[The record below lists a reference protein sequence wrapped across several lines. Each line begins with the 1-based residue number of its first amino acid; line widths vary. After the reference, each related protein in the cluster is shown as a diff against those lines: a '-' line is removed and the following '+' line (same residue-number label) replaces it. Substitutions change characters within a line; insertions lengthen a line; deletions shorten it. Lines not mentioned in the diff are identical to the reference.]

1 MAIEMHV
8 REAGT
13 GTPVVLL
20 HAFPL
25 SSAMWDRSR
34 DALAAGC
41 HLITPD
47 LRGFGRTP
55 LGASEPSLERL
66 ADDVCALLDDRGL
79 DRAVVG
85 GVSMGGYVTMAFL
98 RRHPERVSGV
108 VLADTKATADDEAAR
123 AKRERIARTIL
134 EEHHPRVLLE
144 DVLPTLLGDTTR
156 AERPEVLGDVQSMV
170 ESAPAA
176 AVAWAQ
182 RAMARRPDST
192 ATLREVG
199 VPALVVV
206 GDEDA
211 LSPVAAAQ
219 QMADALPKADLVTIP
234 GAGHLSPV
242 ERPDAFAA
250 AVLDWLP
257 RAG

>member
-8 REAGT
+8 REAGS

-25 SSAMWDRSR
+25 SSTMWDRARRPLS
-34 DALAAGC
+34 AGA
-41 HLITPD
+41 HLLTPD

-55 LGASEPSLERL
+55 LGTAEPSLELL
-66 ADDVCALLDDRGL
+66 ADDVCALLDDRGI

-108 VLADTKATADDEAAR
+108 VLIDTKASADDDAAR
-123 AKRERIARTIL
+123 ANRERIARVIL
-134 EEHHPRVLLE
+134 EEHHPRILLE

-156 AERPEVLGDVQSMV
+156 RHRPEVLGEVQGLV
-170 ESAPAA
+170 ESAPPP

-182 RAMARRPDST
+182 RAMARRPDSL
-192 ATLREVG
+192 ATLREVA
-199 VPALVVV
+199 VPGLVVV
-206 GDEDA
+206 GEEDTLA
-211 LSPVAAAQ
+211 PVSAAQ
-219 QMADALPKADLVTIP
+219 AMADALPKADLVTVP

-242 ERPDAFAA
+242 ERPDAVAQA
-250 AVLDWLP
+250 ILDWLP
-257 RAG
+257 RVG